1 MKCRCARLFRPS
13 SRSSRSKPSSERR
26 PRRRCR
32 SRNRSAIRKNFKYVS
47 RNSERPNSSF
57 SKSSRK
63 KPSVCVSK
71 PWLAKSCKMTSGRK
85 RPPAKSR
92 NGLEFSKTKMMQSNL
107 DSRTSCRRTS
117 G

>member
-32 SRNRSAIRKNFKYVS
+32 SRSRSAIRTNS
-47 RNSERPNSSF
+47 RRANRDSARPNSSF
-57 SKSSRK
+57 SRSSRK
-63 KPSVCVSK
+63 KPSDCANR
-71 PWLAKSCKMTSGRK
+71 PWLAKSYKTTLRRK

-92 NGLEFSKTKMMQSNL
+92 NGSEFSRIKTKQP
-107 DSRTSCRRTS
+107 DSGSRISCRRTS